1 MAWPSGPSLQTRLV
15 LLVLLAVTPALA
27 LYSNFE
33 ERQLRHAQVQ
43 EDALRLARLL
53 SADHERLI
61 DAARELLTALARL
74 PAVREGNRAACAAL
88 FADLLAQYPSYANL
102 GVIDPAGNVIC
113 SGLPGV
119 MPYAGDRAY
128 FRGAVETRGFAI
140 GDYQVG
146 RISRKAAINFGYP
159 VLDESGG
166 VQAVVFSALD
176 LGWLGQVAVRAELPR
191 DSMLTVIDRN
201 GTILARYPD
210 PAPWLGR
217 PMPESSVAT
226 AILARQAHGIAEA
239 PGIDGIPRLFAFAPF
254 GHALPAADAY
264 VTIGVPRALAFA
276 HADRMLARN
285 LIILGTVTA
294 LALAA
299 AWVGGR
305 LFIVRRVQT
314 LVEATQRL
322 SAGDLGARTGLR
334 YGSGELGQLA
344 RAFDGMAEA
353 LQAAEARRVLEEEL
367 RRKNYELEQQ
377 NRSAVEANR
386 LKSEFVSMV
395 SHELRTPLTAIQGFT
410 ELLEEGTGIPD
421 RERHECLALV
431 KSNAGRLLALNNDLR
446 DLSRIEAG
454 RIDLRCAAIDLGPL
468 IEGVARSLRTLVG
481 GKQQAL
487 TLELEDPLPAIRA
500 DADRV
505 TQILTNLIAN
515 ASTYTPAGGRIAV
528 TARRVGDF
536 ARIEIRDTGVG
547 LSTDQQA
554 QLFTRFFR
562 AHHGGPDR
570 TGGTGLGLVIARSL
584 VELHG
589 GQIDVSSVPGQ
600 GSAFSFTLPVAL
612 VAHTTGSTEDP
623 AARAQRETEER
634 A

>member
-1 MAWPSGPSLQTRLV
+1 
-15 LLVLLAVTPALA
+15 
-27 LYSNFE
+27 
-33 ERQLRHAQVQ
+33 
-43 EDALRLARLL
+43 
-53 SADHERLI
+53 
-61 DAARELLTALARL
+61 
-74 PAVREGNRAACAAL
+74 
-88 FADLLAQYPSYANL
+88 
-102 GVIDPAGNVIC
+102 
-113 SGLPGV
+113 
-119 MPYAGDRAY
+119 
-128 FRGAVETRGFAI
+128 
-140 GDYQVG
+140 
-146 RISRKAAINFGYP
+146 
-159 VLDESGG
+159 
-166 VQAVVFSALD
+166 
-176 LGWLGQVAVRAELPR
+176 
-191 DSMLTVIDRN
+191 
-201 GTILARYPD
+201 
-210 PAPWLGR
+210 
-217 PMPESSVAT
+217 
-226 AILARQAHGIAEA
+226 
-239 PGIDGIPRLFAFAPF
+239 
-254 GHALPAADAY
+254 
-264 VTIGVPRALAFA
+264 
-276 HADRMLARN
+276 
-285 LIILGTVTA
+285 
-294 LALAA
+294 
-299 AWVGGR
+299 
-305 LFIVRRVQT
+305 
-314 LVEATQRL
+314 
-322 SAGDLGARTGLR
+322 
-334 YGSGELGQLA
+334 
-344 RAFDGMAEA
+344 
-353 LQAAEARRVLEEEL
+353 
-367 RRKNYELEQQ
+367 
-377 NRSAVEANR
+377 
-386 LKSEFVSMV
+386 MV

-431 KSNAGRLLALNNDLR
+431 KSNAGRLLALINDLL

-487 TLELEDPLPAIRA
+487 TLELEDPLPAVRA

-515 ASTYTPAGGRIAV
+515 ASTYTPAGGRIVV

-600 GSAFSFTLPVAL
+600 GSTFSFTLPVAL

-623 AARAQRETEER
+623 AARAQRETEGR